1 LTRCSRTISSTSPQS
16 AYGIAHGVFGQ
27 LAAGGDVRTFHR
39 VDGVVDRRLRRRG
52 ERLVR
57 AYGAELGRSE
67 ALADRALRTWYRGP
81 RPAADEQLE
90 RTCPDLDDLPI
101 LEHARA
107 APGCLDFSLSPD
119 LLDPGR
125 VNVYERWESHAALLA
140 YRESDGPELDDS
152 IALTGAAVELHH
164 ISASEAP

>member
-1 LTRCSRTISSTSPQS
+1 MSIIVSGTLHVDPADRD
-16 AYGIAHGVFGQ
+16 AF
-27 LAAGGDVRTFHR
+27 LAAR
-39 VDGVVDRRLRRRG
+39 
-52 ERLVR
+52 
-57 AYGAELGRSE
+57 
-67 ALADRALRTWYRGP
+67 
-81 RPAADEQLE
+81 
-90 RTCPDLDDLPI
+90 LPI

-107 APGCLDFSLSPD
+107 ATGCLDFSLSPD